1 LSTRCKVTSFYMI
14 LYVIPRLVDFSGD
27 KLLETPVPSAHLFE
41 RRKEDPIV
49 YMCCKATLK
58 GSLLCVTF
66 LLAS

>member
-1 LSTRCKVTSFYMI
+1 
-14 LYVIPRLVDFSGD
+14 
-27 KLLETPVPSAHLFE
+27 LETRVPSARLFE

-49 YMCCKATLK
+49 YMWCEATLT